1 MSVIGADAEAFHEET
16 LEVAE
21 AERALTA
28 VEVVMLA
35 TDLEVEADI
44 HKNQSP
50 QASHLLVQFGMNGQ
64 RMMSG
69 IMYMTILNAGI
80 RIV

>member
-1 MSVIGADAEAFHEET
+1 MIRTDAEAFPEEA
-16 LEVAE
+16 LEAV
-21 AERALTA
+21 TA

-35 TDLEVEADI
+35 TDLEVKADI

-50 QASHLLVQFGMNGQ
+50 QASHLLVQLGMNGQ

-69 IMYMTILNAGI
+69 IMYMMILNAGI
-80 RIV
+80 RIVRRGRSLE